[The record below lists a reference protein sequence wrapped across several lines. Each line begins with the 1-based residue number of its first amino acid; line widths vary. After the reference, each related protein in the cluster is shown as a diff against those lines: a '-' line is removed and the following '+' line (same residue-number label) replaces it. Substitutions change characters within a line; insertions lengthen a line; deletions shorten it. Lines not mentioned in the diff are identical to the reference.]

1 MNEDTGTEKTST
13 SVGAGQ
19 APDTAGQG
27 VATSPMYGNFVSR
40 VSVKVPPFWSDHPE
54 IWFAQIEAQFA
65 VSGIV
70 ADETKYSTVIA
81 AIESQVLVQIS
92 DAVLKPPATGKYEF
106 LKKCIIER
114 FCESEQKKIQKLLS
128 DMHLGDRRPTQLL
141 NELRSLAKDR
151 VSDDFLASLWL
162 QRLPQNVRAILQASN
177 AELSEL
183 AKLADKILEVSDYRQ
198 LAAVSTSTTPNE
210 ATLLQRI
217 AVLEERLEK
226 LGRSRSSSRSSNRK
240 KSQRSATPSAEKFC
254 WYHWKFGEAATKCR
268 QPCEFHSKPKN

>member
-1 MNEDTGTEKTST
+1 MNEDTGNEKTST

-54 IWFAQIEAQFA
+54 IWFAQIEAQFV

-151 VSDDFLASLWL
+151 VMTSWHHCGF
-162 QRLPQNVRAILQASN
+162 N
-177 AELSEL
+177 
-183 AKLADKILEVSDYRQ
+183 DYHRMF
-198 LAAVSTSTTPNE
+198 VP
-210 ATLLQRI
+210 
-217 AVLEERLEK
+217 
-226 LGRSRSSSRSSNRK
+226 
-240 KSQRSATPSAEKFC
+240 F
-254 WYHWKFGEAATKCR
+254 
-268 QPCEFHSKPKN
+268 SKPPTRSCPNWRNWRIRFWR